1 MLAALALGGAH
12 FTQRIAAEQIV
23 RYLSNCWVSKEMKSL
38 VVADDRKSGLVV
50 QTGPT

>member
-12 FTQRIAAEQIV
+12 FTQRITAEQIV
-23 RYLSNCWVSKEMKSL
+23 RYLSNCWISKEMKRL
-38 VVADDRKSGLVV
+38 VVVGDRESRLVV